1 MTIADATWPYDGNGS
16 LLKLGLQTHSFGIAH
31 EFGPYLHVSTS
42 TTPAWLMARD
52 RSSMNGCLRWNWP
65 SERESLLR
73 QPDILV
79 NLPPADIDGP
89 TSVAS
94 LSEDDAW
101 LNQHALTSFLNEV
114 CEEGVTELDRIAEHI
129 ELSLVEVLHRTDL
142 EIGRAAEEVE
152 NQVTGTEG
160 CLPQAE
166 SRHDEA
172 TARRDLQHELA
183 QQGALTLQSV
193 ERLTSIL
200 VLHHPQDNDP
210 EVKRLRP
217 DAGTEMTA
225 MRLVMEYEQAQGR
238 QVEDVREKNL
248 GCDLTALD
256 VTSGKLRLIEGRVWP
271 MTAALL
277 LAVCSDQLRRQA
289 ATPRTYSGPGQLPVV
304 GGKQDDVFLV
314 TGGCHDP
321 ADESAG

>member
-1 MTIADATWPYDGNGS
+1 MPPPGRVPARRSNGS
-16 LLKLGLQTHSFGIAH
+16 AR
-31 EFGPYLHVSTS
+31 
-42 TTPAWLMARD
+42 PA
-52 RSSMNGCLRWNWP
+52 
-65 SERESLLR
+65 
-73 QPDILV
+73 
-79 NLPPADIDGP
+79 
-89 TSVAS
+89 
-94 LSEDDAW
+94 
-101 LNQHALTSFLNEV
+101 
-114 CEEGVTELDRIAEHI
+114 
-129 ELSLVEVLHRTDL
+129 
-142 EIGRAAEEVE
+142 
-152 NQVTGTEG
+152 
-160 CLPQAE
+160 
-166 SRHDEA
+166 
-172 TARRDLQHELA
+172 HELA

-200 VLHHPQDNDP
+200 VLHHTQGNDP

-248 GCDLTALD
+248 GCVLTALD
-256 VTSGKLRLIEGRVWP
+256 VTSGKLRLIEGRGWP

-289 ATPRTYSGPGQLPVV
+289 AIPRTYSGPGQLPVV
-304 GGKQDDVFLV
+304 GSKQDDVFWV